1 MPGGAP
7 QPPPAVRQVAL
18 SLCFMA
24 ALHAGRALDCGGM
37 PRWAVAKSVAPLAI
51 LWMLYVQSG
60 VIALRYLT
68 VPMYSVLRRAT
79 TLLVVAGEYFAF
91 AKVPTPAAA
100 AAIAAMAAGAA
111 IAGSAD
117 LAFSAPGYAWV
128 AVCVVSTA
136 AYLILIRLLGDKT
149 GARGWGAVGR
159 RLAGLPAA
167 RAPSPNPP
175 PPEPAGLNQ
184 HALLFYNNLISLP
197 LMAAFFF
204 LATDEPAGVAAAPQL
219 RDPRF
224 VAFLL
229 LSASQA
235 FLLNLCIFW
244 CTTINSPLATTVTG
258 QMKDILTTGLGLFLF
273 GDVVF
278 NARNLLG
285 VAVGLGGGV
294 AYSLQAALARA
305 PGKGVAGSPGRR
317 GRP

>member
-1 MPGGAP
+1 M
-7 QPPPAVRQVAL
+7 AV
-18 SLCFMA
+18 
-24 ALHAGRALDCGGM
+24 LHAGRALDVGGR
-37 PRWAVAKSVAPLAI
+37 PRWETAKAVAPLAV

-79 TLLVVAGEYFAF
+79 TLLVVFGEYLAF
-91 AKVPTPAAA
+91 GKVPTPAAG
-100 AAIAAMAAGAA
+100 AAIAAMAVGAA
-111 IAGSAD
+111 VAGSAD

-149 GARGWGAVGR
+149 GGGRGGGR
-159 RLAGLPAA
+159 EGCTGWRAA
-167 RAPSPNPP
+167 LTPPPLPP
-175 PPEPAGLNQ
+175 PPGLNQ
-184 HALLFYNNLISLP
+184 HALLFYNNLIALP
-197 LMAAFFF
+197 LMAAFFLF
-204 LATDEPAGVAAAPQL
+204 CTDEPAGVAAAPQL

-278 NARNLLG
+278 NSRNLFG
-285 VAVGLGGGV
+285 VGVGLGGGV
-294 AYSLQAALARA
+294 AYSLQAALGARA
-305 PGKGVAGSPGRR
+305 PGKGGSAASPGRK